1 MKQPN
6 RITPIDKTWLS
17 NREAASYI
25 GMSADY
31 LKDLR
36 ADGILRFYK
45 VRGAIFY
52 RKADV
57 DRLIEKG
64 RIC

>member
-17 NREAASYI
+17 NREAAVYI

-36 ADGILRFYK
+36 ADGTLRFYK